1 VKFGKE
7 MENKVAL
14 FYRKK
19 YNHHVIKNIILLSG
33 NEKKS
38 GKLKIWGKFWL
49 LTNSIFYLFNL
60 MLI

>member
-7 MENKVAL
+7 KENKVVL

-19 YNHHVIKNIILLSG
+19 ENHVIKNIILLSG

-49 LTNSIFYLFNL
+49 LTNSIFFYL
-60 MLI
+60 I